1 MHSAINIQISL
12 NYYPPRKGK
21 RTHWEANPQRYFD
34 LFEGRPERVRNLHFA
49 FVVLLRALKKASAAL
64 KEFPTSVGDEK
75 SDVQTQMLMQRL
87 LDTHILKSCGP
98 LFTAFDESKL
108 FQEGNGPAAATE
120 LKYQF
125 KGVFRNVTKILD
137 CVTCQK
143 CKLHGK
149 LAIKGLGTALTILLL
164 PENLIKKS
172 LTREDVVSL
181 VNTVTKFSDAII
193 NYKKLVSLASDMQ
206 IKKLDELKKETKLK
220 SDQKVKDTSTSTVR
234 DKGFVTD
241 DIAFDIILGMVSK
254 LALMGKLSHSQE
266 DMLVDATI
274 AKDNRLISLIKH
286 YAVDPERFAQHALRT
301 LSNGK
306 NAILSEK
313 GKKAQ
318 PNAII
323 IGRGLS
329 GLSAALTLVDRGA
342 KVVIIEKQAFMGG
355 NSAYASSGINA
366 ARQPSNESTSEDLDN
381 ANKFAEDAFK
391 SSEMKGNLKHPSH
404 SLIPVL
410 TSRSFD
416 ALEWARNRVSVDLSK
431 VGQLGGHSYPR
442 TYRPSTGMAGS
453 ELIFAISK
461 IIKSFPGNKVD
472 LRMKTSAKEILVD
485 ATGNAIG
492 VKVRVEGNDN
502 DEDIFADNVI
512 IATGGFA
519 NDRTNTSLL
528 SKYTPELTQFATTN
542 GKFATG
548 DGHKMSI
555 QAGASVVDMENVQ
568 VHPTAFIDLKF
579 PDASRK
585 TLCAEILRGL
595 GGILLNTKGERFVD
609 ELGTRKHIVETMQ
622 AQEGNEKLHFTIL
635 LSPEMAAQ
643 ADKHVPHYYK
653 KGLLEKFETLEEVAK
668 WMKIDLQTLE
678 NTLDVYNEASVSA
691 NDAYGKKHFKN
702 TPIPKSRSDNE
713 EYFYAGIVTPALHYC
728 MGGISIDESGRVL
741 RNDGSVFNGLFAAG
755 EATGGLHGVNR
766 LGGNALTECIVFGRV
781 VGEIIELKD
790 DDEEDSTTKIE
801 LSFDKSSDNQAPS
814 KKLIS
819 KEELAKHNSAED
831 CWVSIGN
838 QVYDLTDFLEEH
850 PSGPQPILDLAGKD
864 GTEVFDDVHTRGML
878 DDFDIVGELVV

>member
-34 LFEGRPERVRNLHFA
+34 LFEGRPERIRNLHFA
-49 FVVLLRALKKASAAL
+49 FVVLLRALKKASGAL
-64 KEFPTSVGDEK
+64 KEFPISVGDEK
-75 SDVQTQMLMQRL
+75 SDVQTHMLMQRL

-164 PENLIKKS
+164 PEHLIQKS

-206 IKKLDELKKETKLK
+206 TQKLDDLKRETKAKTDQIAKDKSTLK
-220 SDQKVKDTSTSTVR
+220 DAKA
-234 DKGFVTD
+234 FVTD
-241 DIAFDIILGMVSK
+241 EIAFDIILGMVSK
-254 LALMGKLSHSQE
+254 LALMGKLSHAQE
-266 DMLVDATI
+266 DKLVDATI
-274 AKDNRLISLIKH
+274 AKDSRLISLIKH
-286 YAVDPERFAQHALRT
+286 YAVDPERFVQHALRI
-301 LSNGK
+301 LSNG
-306 NAILSEK
+306 NIDNTILSEK
-313 GKKAQ
+313 GKKTQ

-323 IGRGLS
+323 IGSGLS
-329 GLSAALTLVDRGA
+329 GLTAALTLVDRGA
-342 KVVIIEKQAFMGG
+342 KVVIIEKQPFMGG

-366 ARQPSNESTSEDLDN
+366 ARQTSDESVTEDLDN

-391 SSEMKGNLKHPSH
+391 SSEMKDNLGHPSH
-404 SLIPVL
+404 TLIPVL

-442 TYRPSTGMAGS
+442 TFRPATGMAGS

-485 ATGNAIG
+485 ATGKAIG
-492 VKVRVEGNDN
+492 VKVRVEGKDE

-568 VHPTAFIDLKF
+568 VHPTAFIDLQF

-622 AQEGNEKLHFTIL
+622 SQENNEKLQFTIL

-653 KGLLEKFETLEEVAK
+653 KGLLKKFETLEEVAA
-668 WMKIDLQTLE
+668 WMKVDLNTLE
-678 NTLDVYNEASVSA
+678 NTLDVYNEASVSG
-691 NDAYGKKHFKN
+691 NDAFGKKHFKN
-702 TPIPKSRSDNE
+702 TPIPKSRGDSK
-713 EYFYAGIVTPALHYC
+713 EYFYGGLVTPALHYC
-728 MGGISIDESGRVL
+728 MGGISIDGSGHVL
-741 RNDGSVFNGLFAAG
+741 KNDGSIFNGLYAAG

-781 VGEIIELKD
+781 VGEVIEIK
-790 DDEEDSTTKIE
+790 EEDLVSEPE
-801 LSFDKSSDNQAPS
+801 LSSVEASDNNLGTK

-864 GTEVFDDVHTRGML
+864 GTEEFDAVHTRGML
-878 DDFDIVGELVV
+878 DDFDIVGELV